1 MGLFRSK
8 KEAPTSSGRAAEVQI
23 TGQQVHASAEN
34 ALAYPGRERL
44 DVRAPYFFTK
54 STAPH
59 VSESRIVSGNFAN
72 QSITSR
78 LERGDEV
85 IQFYQIVNGLQRG
98 LAPNSTYQRQAWDVG
113 VAMNPF
119 RAFHWSPQF
128 VQQKVAHWGIYIR
141 PQAAGTQSAMYRV
154 FGMNWSSV
162 YGSELILEDAWGTPG
177 EDNKGEWK
185 KLLTAEEIQKVNES
199 RIKETTMYFSL
210 EEFVLTVQWL
220 LRCFVRLNAWSEH
233 GRIDSNPGRAYSLVA
248 ANCQHFA
255 KHVMTALK
263 DQESYNWTDVGRL
276 ERPFA
281 FPHFEMEVR
290 KGLLWESKT
299 EDFRQER
306 MRQGWEKYKN
316 SENPLPPEFDP
327 FMRSFQGF

>member
-8 KEAPTSSGRAAEVQI
+8 KEAPTNSESAAEVQI
-23 TGQQVHASAEN
+23 TGQQVQASAEN

-44 DVRAPYFFTK
+44 DARAPYFFTNAI
-54 STAPH
+54 APH
-59 VSESRIVSGNFAN
+59 VSESRILSGKFAN

-78 LERGDEV
+78 LERGDEA
-85 IQFYQIVNGLQRG
+85 IQFYQIVNGLQRA
-98 LAPNSTYQRQAWDVG
+98 LAPNSTFQRQAWDVG
-113 VAMNPF
+113 IATNPF

-141 PQAAGTQSAMYRV
+141 PQAAGAQ
-154 FGMNWSSV
+154 SSV
-162 YGSELILEDAWGTPG
+162 YGSQLILEDVWGTPG
-177 EDNKGEWK
+177 QDNKGEWK

-233 GRIDSNPGRAYSLVA
+233 GRIDSNPGSAYSLVT

-255 KHVMTALK
+255 KYVMTALK

-281 FPHFEMEVR
+281 LPHLEIEVR
-290 KGLLWESKT
+290 NGLLWESKT
-299 EDFRQER
+299 EDFRQEM
-306 MRQGWEKYKN
+306 MRQDWEKYKK
-316 SENPLPPEFDP
+316 SESPLPPGYDP
-327 FMRSFQGF
+327 FMRTFQGF

>member
-8 KEAPTSSGRAAEVQI
+8 KEAPTSSGSAAKVRI
-23 TGQQVHASAEN
+23 TGQRIHASSEN
-34 ALAYPGRERL
+34 ALAYPGREKV

-54 STAPH
+54 DTAPH
-59 VSESRIVSGNFAN
+59 VSESRFGSGNFAN

-85 IQFYQIVNGLQRG
+85 IEFYRIVNGLQCA

-128 VQQKVAHWGIYIR
+128 VQQKAAHWGIYIR

-154 FGMNWSSV
+154 FGMNWSSG

-177 EDNKGEWK
+177 QDNKGEWK
-185 KLLTAEEIQKVNES
+185 KLLAAEEIQKVNES

-220 LRCFVRLNAWSEH
+220 LRSFVRSHARSEH
-233 GRIDSNPGRAYSLVA
+233 GQIDPNPGSAYSLVA

-281 FPHFEMEVR
+281 LSHLEMELR
-290 KGLLWESKT
+290 KDLLWESKT
-299 EDFRQER
+299 EDFKQEW
-306 MRQGWEKYKN
+306 MRKDWDQYKK
-316 SENPLPPEFDP
+316 SENPIPPEFDP
-327 FMRSFQGF
+327 LMRTFQGF